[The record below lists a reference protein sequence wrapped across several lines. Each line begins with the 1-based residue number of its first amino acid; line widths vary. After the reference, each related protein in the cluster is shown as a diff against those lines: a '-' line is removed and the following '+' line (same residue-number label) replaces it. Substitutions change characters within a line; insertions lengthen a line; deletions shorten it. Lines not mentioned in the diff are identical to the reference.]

1 MKRIYEKEYKAL
13 MIAGTV
19 ITNKGQALR
28 LIKKF
33 NQYFQEDTSYGTARQ
48 CWVPH
53 LGRSRGSSI
62 LNQ

>member
-19 ITNKGQALR
+19 ITNTGQALR

-33 NQYFQEDTSYGTARQ
+33 NQYFQEDTSYEMALAIDNYTL
-48 CWVPH
+48 W
-53 LGRSRGSSI
+53 L
-62 LNQ
+62 